1 MAKSTIERE
10 EYAKYCFFCGSP
22 NVNGEHHFMSGR
34 GMRQLAEEDGL
45 KAHTCDKCHTLGKI
59 LERVHDNVMAEKL
72 SKMFAQAIFERN
84 EVAKGAT
91 IDEAREKF
99 RKRYGHCFY

>member
-10 EYAKYCFFCGSP
+10 EYARYCFFCGSP
-22 NVNGEHHFMSGR
+22 NVNGEHHFMFGR

-99 RKRYGHCFY
+99 RRRYSITFY

>member
-10 EYAKYCFFCGSP
+10 EYARYCFFCGSP
-22 NVNGEHHFMSGR
+22 NINGEHHFMFGR
-34 GMRQLAEEDGL
+34 GMRNLAEEDGL
-45 KAHTCDKCHTLGKI
+45 KAHICDRCHTLGKL

-72 SKMFAQAIFERN
+72 SKMFGQAIFERN

-99 RKRYGHCFY
+99 RKRYGQCYY

>member
-10 EYAKYCFFCGSP
+10 EYARYCFFCGSP
-22 NVNGEHHFMSGR
+22 NINGEHHFMFGR
-34 GMRQLAEEDGL
+34 GMRKLAEEDGL
-45 KAHTCDKCHTLGKI
+45 KAHICDRCHTLGKL

-72 SKMFAQAIFERN
+72 SKMFGQAIFERN

-99 RKRYGHCFY
+99 RKRYGQCYY

>member
-10 EYAKYCFFCGSP
+10 EYARYCFFCGSP
-22 NVNGEHHFMSGR
+22 NANEEHHFVFGI
-34 GMRQLAEEDGL
+34 GMRSLAEEDGL
-45 KAHTCDKCHTLGKI
+45 KAHTCDRCHTLGKL
-59 LERVHDNVMAEKL
+59 LERIHDNVMAEKL
-72 SKMFAQAIFERN
+72 SKMFGQAIFERN

-99 RKRYGHCFY
+99 RRRYGQCYY